1 LPCCHCSGNGPF
13 VGFCTL
19 PRFAPVLAPQRSND
33 FDVIIIRQRGQR
45 ETALQLQLS
54 PVPSA
59 IEHEEPWRSLIA
71 LPAPAS

>member
-1 LPCCHCSGNGPF
+1 
-13 VGFCTL
+13 
-19 PRFAPVLAPQRSND
+19 VLAPQRSND